1 MKQVVQ
7 NYRTGELKVD
17 EVPVPIVSA
26 GTILVKTAYS
36 LISAG
41 TEKSTVSV
49 AKKSLA
55 GKAMEKPEMVKKV
68 AKQMQKNGITETMRM
83 VFDRLDT
90 PAALGYSC
98 AGEVIAV
105 GSDVD
110 EFVVGDRVACAGQN
124 YASHAEIVSVPNNLC
139 LKIPD
144 GVSYADASYVA
155 AGSIAMQ
162 GVRQADPQLGD
173 YVAVIGLGLLGQ
185 LLVQMLKANGCTV
198 IATDLDES
206 KLTLA
211 TELGADYAISMN
223 RFEDVCNSVTS
234 SYGADSV
241 ILTASTKSNGPVEM
255 AGEVCRKKGC
265 VVVVGAVG
273 MDLPRATYYAKELEL
288 KLSTSYGPGRY
299 DENYEEKGNDYPY
312 GYVRWTERRNMQ
324 AFLSLIEED
333 KIKLDEVST
342 HEFSIEN
349 AEDAYKLIME
359 GKEDYLGVL
368 IKYQYQ
374 GDLNIDRKIQ
384 VVADKISG
392 DINVGLIGVG
402 NHVKDRLLPPLN
414 NMKNV
419 QLWSVCT
426 KSGVKAKA
434 ISEKLG
440 VKYCCSDYKEILAD
454 ENVNAVLIGTRH
466 DMHAQMVIDSIKA
479 NKHVF
484 VEKPLCLTL
493 DQLNE
498 ISALVDTKS
507 SHVPIVMVGYNRRYS
522 SHATKAKE
530 FFEGRQNPLV
540 MSFRVNAGAIPSDH
554 WIQDKEAGGGRVIG
568 EGCHFIDYMQAISG
582 ETPVSV
588 VASCIG
594 NHASGITQDHASIIV
609 KFSNGS
615 LGTLIYAAGG
625 DVSMPKEYFEAF
637 ADGKSLV
644 LDDFMKTTFYSR
656 GKQSVYST
664 KKQDKGFASEMEMY
678 INKIAA
684 PENITLPSIE
694 DTMAVTRASIYAA
707 MSMQTNQMYTL

>member
-17 EVPVPIVSA
+17 EVPVPVVSA
-26 GTILVKTAYS
+26 GNILVKNSYS

-55 GKAMEKPEMVKKV
+55 GKALEKPEMVKKV

-105 GSDVD
+105 GSDVS

-144 GVSYADASYVA
+144 NVSYADASYVA
-155 AGSIAMQ
+155 AGSIVIQ
-162 GVRQADPQLGD
+162 GIRQADPKLGD
-173 YVAVIGLGLLGQ
+173 YVAVIGLGLLGE
-185 LLVQMLKANGCTV
+185 LLVQMLKANGCIV

-206 KLTLA
+206 KLALA
-211 TELGADYAISMN
+211 TRLGADYAVSMGQ
-223 RFEDVCNSVTS
+223 FEDVCNSVTK
-234 SYGADSV
+234 SYGVDSV

-273 MDLPRATYYAKELEL
+273 MNLPRTTYYAKELEL

-299 DENYEEKGNDYPY
+299 DESYEEKGNDYPY
-312 GYVRWTERRNMQ
+312 GYVRWTERRNME
-324 AFLSLIEED
+324 AFLGLIEEN
-333 KIKLDEVST
+333 KIQLNNIST
-342 HEFSIEN
+342 HEFAIEN
-349 AEDAYKLIME
+349 AEDAYKLIMDS
-359 GKEDYLGVL
+359 KEDYLGVL
-368 IKYQYQ
+368 LKYQYS
-374 GDLNIDRKIQ
+374 GDLNADRKIQ
-384 VVADKISG
+384 VVADKVSG
-392 DINVGLIGVG
+392 DINIGLIGVG

-414 NMKNV
+414 NMNNV

-440 VKYCCSDYKEILAD
+440 VKYCSSDYHEIISD
-454 ENVNAVLIGTRH
+454 DKVNAVLIGTRH
-466 DMHAQMVIDSIKA
+466 DSHAQIVIDSIKA

-484 VEKPLCLTL
+484 VEKPLCLTIDEL
-493 DQLNE
+493 DRIDALIEDKSGQL
-498 ISALVDTKS
+498 
-507 SHVPIVMVGYNRRYS
+507 PIVMVGYNRRYS
-522 SHATKAKE
+522 SHAMKAKE
-530 FFEGRQNPLV
+530 FFAGRQNPLV
-540 MSFRVNAGAIPSDH
+540 MSFRVNAGAIPPEH
-554 WIQDKEAGGGRVIG
+554 WIQDKEAGGGRMIG

-582 ETPVSV
+582 EKPVSV

-594 NHASGITQDHASIIV
+594 HHASGITQDHASVII

-625 DVSMPKEYFEAF
+625 DSSMAKEYFEAF

-644 LDDFMKTTFYSR
+644 LDDFMKSTFYSR
-656 GKQSVYST
+656 GKQTVYST
-664 KKQDKGFASEMEMY
+664 KKQDKGFAGEMEAY
-678 INKIAA
+678 INEIASQ
-684 PENITLPSIE
+684 NSVIPSIG

-707 MSMQTNQMYTL
+707 MSMQTNQMYSL